1 MKKTII
7 SMAAAA
13 LCACVLSVQAY
24 AEDVLTDKSI
34 YLENREEMAQSVEGW
49 VIDGKTIIPDV
60 DTIMPVYNAS
70 IYDYAKT
77 GNFKIEPDGQMYFSN
92 ALDKDGNYAGS
103 LQLAFENGTFRYSTF
118 GSSNDRSNSIAFEA
132 NAKRVN
138 ALMKKR
144 GLNTDCKE
152 VKLVLIEG
160 VGSAYY
166 IDNGTEKMLVAANIS
181 DVNERI
187 FNAENG
193 GIVVI
198 GDELKAAADVEFAK
212 HNKYLEERR
221 KLIESLDLGPDDPLP
236 IVGGGYDMPT
246 FKVDNTPYLDN
257 ADDPAAPDSGSSEG
271 SKNDNP
277 NTGADESAQ
286 TAKRMA
292 VLTVELSALAA
303 AGIGITVINKKRKN
317 KN

>member
-13 LCACVLSVQAY
+13 LCASAISAQAF

-34 YLENREEMAQSVEGW
+34 YLENREEMAQSLEGW

-77 GNFKIEPDGQMYFSN
+77 GSFKIEPDGQMYFSN

-118 GSSNDRSNSIAFEA
+118 GSSSDRSNSIAFEA

-166 IDNGTEKMLVAANIS
+166 IDNGTEKMLVAANID

-187 FNAENG
+187 FNNKNG

-198 GDELKAAADVEFAK
+198 GDELKAAADVELAE

-221 KLIESLDLGPDDPLP
+221 KLIESLELGPDDPLP
-236 IVGGGYDMPT
+236 IVGGGYEMPT
-246 FKVDNTPYLDN
+246 YKVDNTPYLDG
-257 ADDPAAPDSGSSEG
+257 ADTPGSGSSDG

-277 NTGADESAQ
+277 NTGADDSAE
-286 TAKRMA
+286 TTKRMA
-292 VLTVELSALAA
+292 VLAVELSALAA